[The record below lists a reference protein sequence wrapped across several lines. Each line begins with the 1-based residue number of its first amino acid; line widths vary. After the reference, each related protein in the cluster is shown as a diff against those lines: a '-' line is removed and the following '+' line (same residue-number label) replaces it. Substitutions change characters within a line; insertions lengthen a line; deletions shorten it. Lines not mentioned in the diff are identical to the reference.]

1 MLRAVR
7 DKSKQFR
14 PNLELYDVP
23 TEYIFSLLSA
33 GEWGTLVQS
42 CTLYN
47 RMRPST
53 PQVTPLRLL
62 PPSLTTASTQV
73 EMPIDRDAHL
83 RITAMV
89 DYASTRNPGV
99 QLKFGSCFEDQL
111 PRRAYST
118 THYNPEYFEQDGVI
132 TGDTFGIRIPDDAT
146 GGLMET
152 FIIGLGRSLG
162 HDINVRRFEGDGDKS
177 SFARKEGDDV
187 WSIDRPGSLYIV
199 PSKYATA
206 DEFHSAH
213 ESYYYKCKAYT
224 QDQLLPSGRKKVLH
238 KPQKVRAKETK
249 KRKVRS
255 DIIISKPS
263 FIMK

>member
-7 DKSKQFR
+7 DRSKQFR
-14 PNLELYDVP
+14 PDLKLCDVP
-23 TEYIFSLLSA
+23 TEYIFCLLSA

-62 PPSLTTASTQV
+62 PPSLTTSSTQV
-73 EMPIDRDAHL
+73 EMPIDRDTHL

-111 PRRAYST
+111 SKRPYST
-118 THYNPEYFEQDGVI
+118 SHYNLEYFEHDGVI
-132 TGDTFGIRIPDDAT
+132 TGDTFGIRIPDEAT

-152 FIIGLGRSLG
+152 FIMDLGRSFG
-162 HDINVRRFEGDGDKS
+162 HDISVRKFEGDGGKS
-177 SFARKEGDDV
+177 SFARKEGDAV
-187 WSIDRPGSLYIV
+187 WSIDRPGSLYVV
-199 PSKYATA
+199 PSRYAIA
-206 DEFHSAH
+206 EDFHHAH
-213 ESYYYKCKAYT
+213 VSYYKKRQAYT
-224 QDQLLPSGRKKVLH
+224 HDELLPSGRKKH
-238 KPQKVRAKETK
+238 KKHKT
-249 KRKVRS
+249 RS
-255 DIIISKPS
+255 D
-263 FIMK
+263 